1 MKYWKILACVD
12 TRTASSRLR
21 NLFMPPQSPFA
32 SAFFFSCAQLW
43 ETRLERSSELLHSLR
58 GNNKLLLPPQSP
70 FASAFHLLRI
80 ANQAVNEVARLC
92 MSLRL
97 RV

>member
-21 NLFMPPQSPFA
+21 NLLMPPQSPFA

-43 ETRLERSSELLHSLR
+43 ETRLEVRSLLHSLR
-58 GNNKLLLPPQSP
+58 GNDKLLLPPQSP
-70 FASAFHLLRI
+70 FASAFHLWHRKPSR
-80 ANQAVNEVARLC
+80 E
-92 MSLRL
+92 
-97 RV
+97 